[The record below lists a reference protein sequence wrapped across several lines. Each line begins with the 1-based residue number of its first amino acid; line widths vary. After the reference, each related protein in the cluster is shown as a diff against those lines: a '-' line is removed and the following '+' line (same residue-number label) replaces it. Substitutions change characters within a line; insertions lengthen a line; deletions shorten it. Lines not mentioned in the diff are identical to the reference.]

1 MSDPTRNQD
10 KIEPGDTVNVVLVYH
25 QNANAEYFRGVV
37 LYTPQATGDSW
48 HIRESET
55 GNEHRVPIYKG
66 KLHYVQTFAEM
77 ILIKKAE

>member
-10 KIEPGDTVNVVLVYH
+10 KIEPGDTVRVVLIYYPDRDEH
-25 QNANAEYFRGVV
+25 FEYFDGVV

-48 HIRESET
+48 NVREINH
-55 GNEHRVPIYKG
+55 GRDPAVAP
-66 KLHYVQTFAEM
+66 LRYVQTFAEI